1 MSNYEKEY
9 IECRLILLGDEK
21 VGKKSFISRLLN
33 IHSTST
39 IRNNDIEMA
48 YKKEILRLRRKYEK
62 RKKYFEMLQEINDEI
77 TKSDM
82 RNKKEEKTKSTIS
95 IFNSKS
101 NSKSPEKRIQRKND
115 DNNNFILQITNEEL
129 FYSKDYIRPPI
140 PEHPSKLFNIHK
152 SKICV
157 KPYFILPAEKVNYDY
172 NPNEDESDNELDN
185 DLNLSFKGIKKDISK
200 IINNKKT
207 IIEEDKLYG
216 YRTSIYNIFLFL
228 YDMSDFNSFEILKH
242 YYDLIEGVFNI
253 SSLYNS
259 ICCVIAN
266 KKDIKVSFDSEQKN
280 SLNNFIKNN
289 NLSLYEISTKPFFNF
304 DNFFL
309 DFLFKN
315 LNENH
320 EQLFNEYNFKI
331 DFEKIVTNKPTFS
344 KSERE
349 TYPQK
354 DSSPGPDYNM
364 NIYSFNSSK
373 ELTESL
379 NNKKFRFNKKI
390 FYNKTGPKFVTSKST
405 KDINSNNNLLK
416 QQDNNFQAKGGLLE
430 KPIEGFTFGILK
442 GKLNLLKERK
452 DLFSKINENLKESIE
467 GDSSLFVKNLNTSRV
482 RGDEYIEEAKE
493 RKNKLFERRISEK
506 KKIIEKLSQ
515 IHSSNLKKIK
525 KEKNKKKKLIILSHN
540 NKSLSSSDILS
551 TNRNRNFDINIDEI
565 IDNNKKR
572 FLEVVYPKNK
582 NDLEDY
588 NKILK
593 KINRN
598 KKEYS
603 TPGPNAYDIR
613 NNYTDINK
621 GPTILGKRKEILLSR
636 IDPSFP
642 NFKDE
647 FDIIA
652 EKANNNYIKDFKP
665 RFVEI
670 KKEENHRP
678 YIDEEIWKKWDE
690 NKLHNEKSGRIKIFL
705 QELKRKKI
713 DQLIKMEDIKNK
725 KEEIK
730 KLRKEILIRKGYED
744 PNGMKSINYSLVEES
759 SPKYSL
765 KGRYSSVFTNDK
777 NDMSNIFPGNTEM
790 MELIKKSQ
798 LNRPLPNA
806 NIVKPRLPSIIF
818 NKAERFDQKKKEYE
832 GSMDLFKDGNFGI
845 KTQENF
851 STKEPYSH
859 RGNRESIYQKTQKSP
874 SPADYKIKSSFEIIA
889 EKGKKISDIR
899 DKIKMK
905 ESLRKINIIE
915 AEKELNLNLN
925 DDNTNDNN
933 NNKLSM
939 EKNKDN

>member
-82 RNKKEEKTKSTIS
+82 RNKKEEKTKTTIS

-525 KEKNKKKKLIILSHN
+525 KEKNKKKN
-540 NKSLSSSDILS
+540 
-551 TNRNRNFDINIDEI
+551 
-565 IDNNKKR
+565 
-572 FLEVVYPKNK
+572 
-582 NDLEDY
+582 
-588 NKILK
+588 
-593 KINRN
+593 
-598 KKEYS
+598 
-603 TPGPNAYDIR
+603 
-613 NNYTDINK
+613 
-621 GPTILGKRKEILLSR
+621 
-636 IDPSFP
+636 
-642 NFKDE
+642 
-647 FDIIA
+647 
-652 EKANNNYIKDFKP
+652 
-665 RFVEI
+665 
-670 KKEENHRP
+670 
-678 YIDEEIWKKWDE
+678 
-690 NKLHNEKSGRIKIFL
+690 
-705 QELKRKKI
+705 
-713 DQLIKMEDIKNK
+713 
-725 KEEIK
+725 
-730 KLRKEILIRKGYED
+730 
-744 PNGMKSINYSLVEES
+744 
-759 SPKYSL
+759 
-765 KGRYSSVFTNDK
+765 
-777 NDMSNIFPGNTEM
+777 
-790 MELIKKSQ
+790 
-798 LNRPLPNA
+798 
-806 NIVKPRLPSIIF
+806 
-818 NKAERFDQKKKEYE
+818 
-832 GSMDLFKDGNFGI
+832 
-845 KTQENF
+845 
-851 STKEPYSH
+851 
-859 RGNRESIYQKTQKSP
+859 
-874 SPADYKIKSSFEIIA
+874 
-889 EKGKKISDIR
+889 
-899 DKIKMK
+899 
-905 ESLRKINIIE
+905 
-915 AEKELNLNLN
+915 
-925 DDNTNDNN
+925 
-933 NNKLSM
+933 
-939 EKNKDN
+939 